1 MLSMTLQQAGAKSMV
16 VGWRPVQ
23 LPAMKTGNGAVV
35 VVVDGTV
42 VVGLAVV
49 VDRCVVEEVVVETAR
64 VFDEFE
70 CVMMAVIATAATAT
84 MSVTKMMVRPLTP
97 ERCSL
102 GTSPLP
108 EAAGSS
114 DGSLPSTI

>member
-1 MLSMTLQQAGAKSMV
+1 MLTGAGV
-16 VGWRPVQ
+16 DI
-23 LPAMKTGNGAVV
+23 VV
-35 VVVDGTV
+35 VVGGTV
-42 VVGLAVV
+42 VVGLTVV

-84 MSVTKMMVRPLTP
+84 MSVTTMMVRPLTP
-97 ERCSL
+97 ERCLL

-108 EAAGSS
+108 NATGSPV
-114 DGSLPSTI
+114 GSLPSTIRSFLSQP